1 MFRRG
6 GAGTVGEYARGYALM
21 HDVQPTTVGQYRIT
35 ADLFERW
42 AGAPV
47 PLDQLDERSVS
58 AWLRDYAARQA
69 PSTVR
74 SKRNQI
80 LALWRAAADEGLC
93 EPPTLRV
100 RGVKVPRLP
109 VEAWTF
115 DEVVALLQAAGQV
128 KRRHRCGLPRNVW
141 WPLAI
146 RVAWDTGLRWGD
158 QIELPVSA
166 VAPDGAVWWS
176 QHKTGRVVVCRLS
189 PSTVA
194 ALRASLAIAPR
205 ELVMPWPASH
215 ETFSDQVGRIVER
228 AGVRPGTWKWL
239 RRSSGSYVELQQP
252 GAGGEHLGHAPGSR
266 VFRDH
271 YASPRILLR
280 TIPSPP
286 ELPSL
291 VERATAGG

>member
-6 GAGTVGEYARGYALM
+6 GAATLGEYARGYALL
-21 HDVQPTTVGQYRIT
+21 HDVRPETVGQYRIT

-42 AGAPV
+42 AGGPV
-47 PLDQLDERSVS
+47 SLQELDERSVS
-58 AWLRDYAARQA
+58 AWLRDYSAASA

-80 LALWRAAADEGLC
+80 LALWRAAADEGFC

-100 RGVKVPRLP
+100 RGVRVPRLP
-109 VEAWTF
+109 VEAWTY
-115 DEVVALLQAAGQV
+115 DEVVRLLQAAGEV
-128 KRRHRCGLPRNVW
+128 KRRHRCGLPRRVW

-158 QIELPVSA
+158 QIALPVGA
-166 VAPDGAVWWS
+166 VAADGAVWWS
-176 QHKTGRVVVCRLS
+176 QHKTGRVVVCQLS
-189 PSTVA
+189 PSTL
-194 ALRASLAIAPR
+194 ALLRESLEAVPR

-215 ETFSDQVGRIVER
+215 ETFTDQVKRLVAA

-239 RRSSGSYVELQQP
+239 RRSSGSYVELEQQ
-252 GAGGEHLGHAPGSR
+252 GAGAEHLGHAPGSR

-286 ELPSL
+286 ELP
-291 VERATAGG
+291 AAGFG

>member
-1 MFRRG
+1 MFRRDG
-6 GAGTVGEYARGYALM
+6 PSTLSAYARDYGLL
-21 HDVQPTTVGQYRIT
+21 HDVRANTVAQYVI
-35 ADLFERW
+35 AASIFERW

-58 AWLRDYAARQA
+58 AWLRDYSAKQA

-128 KRRHRCGLPRNVW
+128 KRRHKCGLPRNVW

-176 QHKTGRVVVCRLS
+176 QSKTGRVVVCRLS

-194 ALRASLAIAPR
+194 ALRASLSIAPR

-215 ETFSDQVGRIVER
+215 ETFTDQVGRIVAR

-252 GAGGEHLGHAPGSR
+252 GAGGTHLGHAPGSR
-266 VFRDH
+266 VFTDH

-286 ELPSL
+286 ELPAS
-291 VERATAGG
+291 VE

>member
-1 MFRRG
+1 MFRRA
-6 GAGTVGEYARGYALM
+6 GADTLGEYARGYALL
-21 HDVQPTTVGQYRIT
+21 HDVRPETVAQYRIT

-42 AGAPV
+42 AGRPAR
-47 PLDQLDERSVS
+47 LAELDERSVS
-58 AWLRDYAARQA
+58 AWLRDYSATAA

-93 EPPTLRV
+93 EVPTLRV
-100 RGVKVPRLP
+100 RGVRVPRLP

-115 DEVVALLQAAGQV
+115 DEVVGLLQAAGEV
-128 KRRHRCGLPRNVW
+128 KRFHRCGLPRRVW

-158 QIELPVSA
+158 QIAIPVSA
-166 VAPDGAVWWS
+166 VAADGAVWWC
-176 QHKTGRVVVCRLS
+176 QRKTGRTVACRLS
-189 PSTVA
+189 PSTMA
-194 ALRASLAIAPR
+194 ALRESLEAVPR

-215 ETFSDQVGRIVER
+215 ETFTDQVRRLVAA

-239 RRSSGSYVELQQP
+239 RRSSGSYVELERQ
-252 GAGGEHLGHAPGSR
+252 GAGAEHLGHAPGSR

-286 ELPSL
+286 ELP
-291 VERATAGG
+291 AGVR